1 MKIVLAYSGGLD
13 TSVAVKWLAETYHA
27 QIVAVTVDMGG
38 AKNLDAIKQKAL
50 KLGAIQAY
58 VIPAKEDFASH
69 YILPALGAN
78 TLYEGRY
85 PLATA
90 LSRPLIAKVLVDIAE
105 REKAEAVAHGC
116 TGKGNDQVRF
126 EVSIAAL
133 NPKLNV
139 IAPARE
145 WKFTRETAIRYANEH
160 QIPLP
165 VNLESPYSIDENIW
179 GRSIEC
185 GVLEDIS
192 KEPPEEIYQ
201 WTASSQKSSN
211 EPRYVK
217 ISFKNGEPVQ
227 LDGAP
232 LDFPALIEKLNHEAG
247 QCGVGRI
254 DHVENRLIGIKSR
267 EIYESP
273 AAVVLT
279 EAHRDLEALT
289 QPREVI
295 HFKQILDQ
303 KYAELVYNGLWYS
316 PLRDGLDA
324 FNQKVQETVTGT
336 ITLRLHKGVCQVVS
350 RESPY
355 SLYSYQLATY
365 AEEDLFNQ
373 QAAKGFIE
381 LFGLSTK
388 TFHQVQKQAKQ
399 QKLPVS

>member
-13 TSVAVKWLAETYHA
+13 TSVAVKWLADTYKA
-27 QIVAVTVDMGG
+27 QIITVTVDMGG
-38 AKNLDAIKQKAL
+38 AKNLDAVKQKAL
-50 KLGAIQAY
+50 NLGAVSAY
-58 VIPAKEDFASH
+58 VIPVKEDFADH
-69 YILPALGAN
+69 YILPALQAN
-78 TLYEGRY
+78 CLYEGRY

-90 LSRPLIAKVLVDIAE
+90 LSRPLIAKVLVDIAQKE
-105 REKAEAVAHGC
+105 RAQAVAHGC

-133 NPKLNV
+133 DPKLKV

-145 WKFTRETAIRYANEH
+145 WKFTREAAIKYANEH
-160 QIPLP
+160 KIPLP
-165 VNLESPYSIDENIW
+165 VNLQSPFSIDENIW

-192 KEPPEEIYQ
+192 KEPPEEVYQ
-201 WTASSQKSSN
+201 WTKSPNKSPN
-211 EPRYVK
+211 DPRYVK
-217 ISFKNGEPVQ
+217 VTFENGKPVK
-227 LDGAP
+227 LDGAAME
-232 LDFPALIEKLNHEAG
+232 FASMIEKLNSVAG
-247 QCGVGRI
+247 ECGVGRI
-254 DHVENRLIGIKSR
+254 DHVENRLVGIKSR

-273 AAVVLT
+273 AGIVLM
-279 EAHRDLEALT
+279 EAHKDLEALT

-303 KYAELVYNGLWYS
+303 KYAELTYNGLWYS
-316 PLRDGLDA
+316 PLRDALDA
-324 FNQKVQETVTGT
+324 FNHYVQETVTGT
-336 ITLRLHKGVCQVVS
+336 ITLRLLKGSCQVVS

-373 QAAKGFIE
+373 EAAKGFIE

-388 TFHQVQKQAKQ
+388 TFYEVQRRAK
-399 QKLPVS
+399 KLPVS

>member
-13 TSVAVKWLAETYHA
+13 TSVAIKWLQDTYKA
-27 QIVAVTVDMGG
+27 QIVTVTVDLGG
-38 AKNLDAIKQKAL
+38 VKDLDKIKQKAL
-50 KLGAIQAY
+50 NLGAVNAY
-58 VIPAKEDFASH
+58 VVPVKEEFANH
-69 YILPALGAN
+69 YILPALQAN
-78 TLYEGRY
+78 TLYENRY

-90 LSRPLIAKVLVDIAE
+90 LSRPLISKVMVDIAE
-105 REKAEAVAHGC
+105 REGAEAIAHGC
-116 TGKGNDQVRF
+116 TGKGNDQVRI

-133 NPKLNV
+133 SPKMKI

-145 WKFTRETAIRYANEH
+145 WKFTRETAIKYADENK
-160 QIPLP
+160 IPLP
-165 VNLESPYSIDENIW
+165 VNLKSPYSIDENIW

-185 GVLEDIS
+185 GVLEDIT

-201 WTASSQKSSN
+201 WTRSPQKSPQ
-211 EPRYVK
+211 EPRYLK
-217 ISFKNGEPVQ
+217 IEFEKGKPIRIDGKAMPFDEMIELLNPLIGEH
-227 LDGAP
+227 G
-232 LDFPALIEKLNHEAG
+232 I
-247 QCGVGRI
+247 GRI

-273 AAVVLT
+273 AGLVLT

-289 QPREVI
+289 QPREVT

-316 PLRDGLDA
+316 PLRDAIDA
-324 FNQKVQETVTGT
+324 FNQTVQKTVTGT
-336 ITLRLHKGVCQVVS
+336 ITMRLYKGHATVVS
-350 RESPY
+350 RESPF

-373 QAAKGFIE
+373 EAAKGFIE

-388 TFHQVQKQAKQ
+388 TFHQVQKNRQ
-399 QKLPVS
+399 LPVP

>member
-27 QIVAVTVDMGG
+27 EIVTVTVDMGG
-38 AKNLDAIKQKAL
+38 TKNLDAIKQKAL
-50 KLGAIQAY
+50 NLGAVNAH
-58 VIPAKEDFASH
+58 VIPVKDDFANH
-69 YILPALGAN
+69 YILPALHAN
-78 TLYEGRY
+78 ILYEGRY

-90 LSRPLIAKVLVDIAE
+90 LSRPLIAKVLVDVAE
-105 REKAEAVAHGC
+105 REGATAVAHGC

-145 WKFTRETAIRYANEH
+145 WKFTREAAIRYANENN
-160 QIPLP
+160 IPLP
-165 VNLESPYSIDENIW
+165 VNLASPYSIDENIW

-201 WTASSQKSSN
+201 WTQSPQKSAN
-211 EPRYVK
+211 EPGYVK
-217 ISFKNGEPVQ
+217 IGFEEGKPTSM
-227 LDGAP
+227 DGKSLGFAT
-232 LDFPALIEKLNHEAG
+232 LIEQLNTLAG
-247 QCGVGRI
+247 KYGIGRI

-273 AAVVLT
+273 AGVVLT

-289 QPREVI
+289 QPGEVT

-316 PLRDGLDA
+316 PLRDALDA
-324 FNQKVQETVTGT
+324 FNQSVQRTVTGA
-336 ITLRLHKGVCQVVS
+336 ITLRLFKGLAQVVS
-350 RESPY
+350 RESPH

-373 QAAKGFIE
+373 HAAKGFIE

-388 TFHQVQKQAKQ
+388 TFHQVKKH